1 MIYLDNCATTKPRKE
16 VIDLMCQALEND
28 FANPSSLH
36 TFGQSVENKVD
47 KAREALSNL
56 LNINSDNLYF
66 TSGGTESNN
75 IALNGFINKNKHLG
89 NEIIT
94 TPIEHSS
101 VIEKLKS
108 YEKQGFKIITCKV
121 DKNGN
126 IDLDDLYSKINENTI
141 LISLIHVN
149 NELGTIA
156 PVKEIIKKAKSIN
169 KNILVHVD
177 GVQSCGKI
185 SVDLKDI
192 NCDSYSM
199 SGHKIYGPK
208 GIGALYLKE
217 GLVIDSLTK
226 GGGQEKNLRSG
237 TENVPA
243 IIGLGKAAELMDKNF
258 AKEQEH
264 SKMIKEYLKEKISQN
279 IDDFIINT
287 PENSSNYVLS
297 ISFKSIRGE
306 VLLHY
311 LEQDEIY
318 ISTASACS
326 SNGTDKNRVLD
337 AINIDK
343 AYEDGTIRICTSY
356 ETSKDDIDKFVEKLK
371 IYVEEIRSIM
381 GWSIEEDY

>member
-16 VIDLMCQALEND
+16 VIDLMCKALEED

-108 YEKQGFKIITCKV
+108 YEKQAFKIITCKV

-169 KNILVHVD
+169 KNILIHVD

-243 IIGLGKAAELMDKNF
+243 IIGLGKAAELMGKNF

-381 GWSIEEDY
+381 G